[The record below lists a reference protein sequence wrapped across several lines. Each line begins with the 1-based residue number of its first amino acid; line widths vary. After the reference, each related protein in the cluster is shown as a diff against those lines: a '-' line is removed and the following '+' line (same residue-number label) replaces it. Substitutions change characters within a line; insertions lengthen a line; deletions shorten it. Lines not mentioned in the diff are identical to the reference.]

1 LDQIAVN
8 GDNLMQDKVWRDK
21 KLKDTDDNF
30 SKSSCAIMSVS
41 DVFDES
47 PEYIND
53 NYVKNGIISWTK
65 VAEDHKQTADR
76 EFEPFTK
83 DIYLSQVDDTDNTYQ
98 TLVNVNYDK
107 QNHDHWVGVKDVVT
121 INNQDYVVINPT
133 SINDK
138 MTTYDVVN
146 YYEGKK
152 GEIYYPDSRL
162 EKGWI
167 VVNGEILVPVKET
180 KGYVNFIETKKEN

>member
-1 LDQIAVN
+1 
-8 GDNLMQDKVWRDK
+8 
-21 KLKDTDDNF
+21 
-30 SKSSCAIMSVS
+30 MSVS

-121 INNQDYVVINPT
+121 INNKDYVVINPT

-152 GEIYYPDSRL
+152 KIG
-162 EKGWI
+162 
-167 VVNGEILVPVKET
+167 
-180 KGYVNFIETKKEN
+180 